1 MFDSTLREEQF
12 LVRGMEYMSDEEGGL
27 VRGMRYIPEHES
39 ALTRGMVYL
48 TKDVR
53 TEEDNEKKREEK
65 GQDSVKVISKSA
77 EANEIAKKIEYE
89 DKKTGFPRGMCVVDP
104 SFIMR
109 PNRKEQ
115 NVQRYFSRGNFG
127 LVLLQIEND
136 VYDTPVGEEEKR
148 YYNFQIVTQGQ
159 IFQARV
165 QFSDV
170 EDPKWIKKFSQG
182 EAFVFPEKNTRR
194 DFFYY
199 IHDIIRQSSV
209 PEIWT
214 YESTGWRKLRDG
226 RYYYIDSNGAV
237 GHQEFPVRCR
247 EDLCIL
253 QPEWMGKKEDYVMEA
268 VNMIGICNNK
278 KVSTLL
284 FLFHHIGL
292 LTTLFESAN
301 FPVRFVVGCIGVSN
315 SRKTSLATLMSQL
328 FNRSTIKP
336 EVTYSSTEGGLEMAI
351 SKYGDAIL
359 LIDDLMPGANKQK
372 QNILQSK
379 LEMVLRAYGDRVAK
393 RRMTMFCKT
402 AEKAYFPVKG
412 CCLMTGEQ
420 IAGAYSSMSRIVV
433 LSQTRQSVDLEK
445 LTYHQARPH
454 ILALYSYDFL
464 CFVTENYEKII
475 SFIEEKGV
483 VLRNKQAFKVPRFSE
498 AYAVFIVAAEI
509 VCRYLQQTKRF
520 SEIEIRSLQKLF
532 EETVVSVLCE
542 NERRLL
548 EQDMTVIIL
557 SALREKMVV
566 GTGGFVEKTAYTGN
580 PEAILYDDKYIYVK
594 LETLYLSV
602 KEYINK
608 YDIMVVLNDKRQI
621 VTYLTE
627 AEMMETRTTVN
638 GRTENARKIIGLP
651 SNHARYLYLYRKKIE
666 EKLCEEGIL

>member
-1 MFDSTLREEQF
+1 
-12 LVRGMEYMSDEEGGL
+12 
-27 VRGMRYIPEHES
+27 
-39 ALTRGMVYL
+39 
-48 TKDVR
+48 
-53 TEEDNEKKREEK
+53 
-65 GQDSVKVISKSA
+65 
-77 EANEIAKKIEYE
+77 
-89 DKKTGFPRGMCVVDP
+89 
-104 SFIMR
+104 
-109 PNRKEQ
+109 
-115 NVQRYFSRGNFG
+115 
-127 LVLLQIEND
+127 
-136 VYDTPVGEEEKR
+136 
-148 YYNFQIVTQGQ
+148 
-159 IFQARV
+159 
-165 QFSDV
+165 
-170 EDPKWIKKFSQG
+170 
-182 EAFVFPEKNTRR
+182 
-194 DFFYY
+194 
-199 IHDIIRQSSV
+199 
-209 PEIWT
+209 
-214 YESTGWRKLRDG
+214 
-226 RYYYIDSNGAV
+226 
-237 GHQEFPVRCR
+237 
-247 EDLCIL
+247 
-253 QPEWMGKKEDYVMEA
+253 
-268 VNMIGICNNK
+268 
-278 KVSTLL
+278 
-284 FLFHHIGL
+284 
-292 LTTLFESAN
+292 
-301 FPVRFVVGCIGVSN
+301 
-315 SRKTSLATLMSQL
+315 
-328 FNRSTIKP
+328 
-336 EVTYSSTEGGLEMAI
+336 
-351 SKYGDAIL
+351 
-359 LIDDLMPGANKQK
+359 
-372 QNILQSK
+372 
-379 LEMVLRAYGDRVAK
+379 
-393 RRMTMFCKT
+393 
-402 AEKAYFPVKG
+402 
-412 CCLMTGEQ
+412 MTGEQ

-602 KEYINK
+602 KEYIHK